1 MNAVSMSPHE
11 RSRKNAFTIRKA
23 MAAQGKQVALAA
35 AMGVSE
41 STISRMQSETLDA
54 FALLLAHCGLKCVP
68 VENTCISRERAEAMG
83 TLLNAAL
90 AKQANPAALLWEEE
104 V

>member
-1 MNAVSMSPHE
+1 M
-11 RSRKNAFTIRKA
+11 RKA

-41 STISRMQSETLDA
+41 SSVSRMNGEVLDS
-54 FALLLAHCGLKCVP
+54 FASLMAHCGLKCVP
-68 VENTCISRERAEAMG
+68 VEHVCVSRERAEAMG

-90 AKQANPAALLWEEE
+90 AVHPNPAALLWEEE
-104 V
+104 K